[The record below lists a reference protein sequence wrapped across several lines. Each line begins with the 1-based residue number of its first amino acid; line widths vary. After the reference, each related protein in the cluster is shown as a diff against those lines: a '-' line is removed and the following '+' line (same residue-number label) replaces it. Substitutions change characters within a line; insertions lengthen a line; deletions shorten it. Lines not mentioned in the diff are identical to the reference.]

1 MRCSKNKCIE
11 CIWLHMLYMYLCL
24 CIYVYVYMY
33 NVYHR
38 WARNSVKHE
47 SDIAFKSYLSLIE
60 DRFLYCF
67 MILIALEISSKSL
80 RAICKMLNQIRRN
93 FAIDKL
99 SKLLP
104 GWILYSPVFYITFN
118 ALNDNAQWDM
128 ALKIFFRRI
137 LLLSIASNKI
147 DSLSK
152 LVWWTFVHRCP
163 PMRNICWKKTTFT
176 FWLLLITILNK
187 KRKML

>member
-1 MRCSKNKCIE
+1 
-11 CIWLHMLYMYLCL
+11 
-24 CIYVYVYMY
+24 MY

-67 MILIALEISSKSL
+67 MILIALEISLKSL
-80 RAICKMLNQIRRN
+80 RAICKMLNQIWRN

-104 GWILYSPVFYITFN
+104 G
-118 ALNDNAQWDM
+118 
-128 ALKIFFRRI
+128 
-137 LLLSIASNKI
+137 
-147 DSLSK
+147 
-152 LVWWTFVHRCP
+152 
-163 PMRNICWKKTTFT
+163 
-176 FWLLLITILNK
+176 
-187 KRKML
+187 